1 MKLVTFNRH
10 GERGYGMYR
19 DGFVDLPSRDF
30 LTRYPTLRAV
40 LDDSAAG
47 RELRTGSALSGIS
60 VARNELTLLPP
71 IVDPRKI
78 LCVGLNYETHRKET
92 GRAASPYPA
101 IFVRFADTQ
110 VGDGSPIVRPAISTS
125 LDFEGELAVVIGRPG
140 KSIARED
147 ALAHVAG
154 YACYND
160 ATIRDWQHHT
170 HQFTPGK
177 NFPNTAAFGPWLVT
191 ADEIPDPSQ
200 LQLTTR
206 LNGRTVQSA
215 SPADMIFSVAEIIA
229 YVSAF
234 TPLSVGDVIAT
245 GTPGGV
251 GVKRTPPLFMQPGD
265 TVEVEISHLGTLRNP
280 IIAEL
285 LPFARPRASDEV
297 ASHVSIH

>member
-1 MKLVTFNRH
+1 
-10 GERGYGMYR
+10 
-19 DGFVDLPSRDF
+19 
-30 LTRYPTLRAV
+30 
-40 LDDSAAG
+40 
-47 RELRTGSALSGIS
+47 
-60 VARNELTLLPP
+60 
-71 IVDPRKI
+71 
-78 LCVGLNYETHRKET
+78 
-92 GRAASPYPA
+92 
-101 IFVRFADTQ
+101 VRFADTQ
-110 VGDGSPIVRPAISTS
+110 VGDGSPIVRPAISAR

-206 LNGRTVQSA
+206 LNGHTVQSA
-215 SPADMIFSVAEIIA
+215 STADMIFSVADIIA

-234 TPLSVGDVIAT
+234 TPLSAGDVIAT

-280 IIAEL
+280 VVAEPI
-285 LPFARPRASDEV
+285 PFAKPRSSSEAGWHAAV
-297 ASHVSIH
+297 H

>member
-1 MKLVTFNRH
+1 MKLVSFDRH
-10 GERGYGMYR
+10 GERGYGTYR
-19 DGFVDLPSRDF
+19 DGLVDVPSRDF
-30 LTRYPTLRAV
+30 LTRYPTLRTV
-40 LDDSAAG
+40 LEDAAAG
-47 RELRTGSALSGIS
+47 REMHTGASSEVGL
-60 VARNELTLLPP
+60 ARNELTLLPP
-71 IVDPRKI
+71 IVDPQKI
-78 LCVGLNYETHRKET
+78 ICVGLNYETHRNET
-92 GRAASPYPA
+92 GRPASPYPA

-110 VGDGSPIVRPAISTS
+110 VGDGSPIVRPAISEN

-140 KSIARED
+140 RSIARED

-177 NFPNTAAFGPWLVT
+177 NFPNTGAFGPWLVT

-200 LQLTTR
+200 LVLTTR

-215 SPADMIFSVAEIIA
+215 RTADMIFSVAEIIA

-234 TPLSVGDVIAT
+234 TPLSAGDVIAT

-265 TVEVEISHLGTLRNP
+265 TVEVEISHIGTLRNP
-280 IIAEL
+280 VVAEPI
-285 LPFARPRASDEV
+285 PFVKPRSSSEAGWHV
-297 ASHVSIH
+297 AVR